1 MGHADKTLFFLFILI
16 VNCLSLFPE
25 SHSFALQ
32 VYNIRALKMVTD
44 SQFETMG
51 VAIGQVATVRAK
63 LSEESANLNSEGT
76 IVKNTFRHSMTSLW
90 LLYIIKTIQL
100 KKDHAGVYHNYI
112 SAVKREERI
121 KQIVGQIRMNESKG
135 KKSNPAKCKVHLS
148 FLLGK

>member
-1 MGHADKTLFFLFILI
+1 
-16 VNCLSLFPE
+16 
-25 SHSFALQ
+25 
-32 VYNIRALKMVTD
+32 MVTD

-100 KKDHAGVYHNYI
+100 KKDHGFIIII
-112 SAVKREERI
+112 SL
-121 KQIVGQIRMNESKG
+121 QLKG
-135 KKSNPAKCKVHLS
+135 KKGSRK
-148 FLLGK
+148 